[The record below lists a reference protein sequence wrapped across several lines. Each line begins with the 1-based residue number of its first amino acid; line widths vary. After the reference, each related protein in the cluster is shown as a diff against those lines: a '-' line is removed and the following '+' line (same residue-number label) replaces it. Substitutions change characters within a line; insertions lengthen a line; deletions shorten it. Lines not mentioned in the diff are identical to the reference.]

1 MTVDDMAAVTGAHF
15 GVGEAGFGCGA
26 YLPMQVRGSVIG
38 CLVLAR
44 LGGRPRFEQEEIA
57 PAETFASALAVV
69 LDLAGTRV
77 SLQEVKLA
85 AEHERI
91 ARDLH
96 DTVIQRLFAI
106 GMGLQSTEREA
117 GPALGGRIH
126 STVDAIDEVIREIR
140 ETIFDLSHPSD
151 DSSEQSLRSRVRKVL
166 ADATDQLGFAPRL
179 EFRGPVESS
188 VPDELYSDVAAV
200 AREALSNVARHA
212 KASTADVIVA
222 ADDATLTVFVS
233 DDGIGM
239 SDSPSA
245 GHGIANLSSRASDL
259 GGDLR
264 ISGRR
269 PSGTVV
275 VWRVPLQ

>member
-1 MTVDDMAAVTGAHF
+1 
-15 GVGEAGFGCGA
+15 
-26 YLPMQVRGSVIG
+26 
-38 CLVLAR
+38 LAR
-44 LGGRPRFEQEEIA
+44 RGGRPCFEADEIA
-57 PAETFASALAVV
+57 AGETFASALAVV

-77 SLQEVKLA
+77 SLEEVKLA

-106 GMGLQSTEREA
+106 GMGLQATEREA
-117 GPALGGRIH
+117 GPAVGGRIR

-151 DSSEQSLRSRVRKVL
+151 DSSGQRLRSQVRKVL
-166 ADATDQLGFAPRL
+166 RDATDQLGFAPRL

-188 VPDELYSDVAAV
+188 VPDELISDVAAV
-200 AREALSNVARHA
+200 VREALSNVARHA
-212 KASTADVIVA
+212 RATAADVIVA
-222 ADDATLTVFVS
+222 GDDTTLTIMVS
-233 DDGIGM
+233 DDGLGM

-259 GGDLR
+259 GGDLK
-264 ISGRR
+264 ISARK

-275 VWRVPLQ
+275 VWKVPLP